1 MAAYESTRLE
11 GAMNHRTWLLTA
23 ILLLL
28 LATPAEADNRIIVRT
43 TLSLQGLQ
51 QLCLLQ
57 NCSVV
62 GPLGDPLNQV
72 FLITT
77 PLDPAIF
84 LSLLRPLPGIVDAE
98 LDQLLS
104 LLGGLNAVTTPPAAL
119 SDSAPII
126 YYNSMVWNGYANQPA
141 AQKVRVAAAQSQF
154 QVTGS
159 GIVADIDT
167 GIDPNHPAFAG
178 ILLQG
183 YDFTRNQQGASELND
198 LSPTDFPSP
207 PPPCPPST
215 CPPATVNQSSVAVLD
230 QSSVAVLDTNTKY
243 AAFGHGTMVMG
254 VIHLVAPKA
263 NLLPLKAFRSDGT
276 GFLSDIL
283 HAIYYA
289 VQNKANV
296 INMSFDF
303 PSSSSELAAA
313 LDSANQSALIC
324 ASSAGNN
331 GQKADPSTGSGLVYP
346 AALQSVVMGVASTS
360 DLDMRSSFSNYG
372 DAIVWV
378 AAPGEGIVTTY
389 PFSTYAAG
397 WGTSF
402 SAPFVSGTSALLL
415 NKQAKTNESQAAAAV
430 AHAVPVG
437 PDMGNGRL
445 DVVQALQALSPQDF
459 SLSPA
464 PTTSTINAGQPA
476 TYTLTV
482 IPSGGF
488 NQTVNLGCSGFPPAS
503 TCVITPSSIT
513 LDGTHS
519 ATASVVVQTM
529 TRAVV
534 PPTIPVRIVP
544 FPFATVVAFSWLLGW
559 VAWLLYV
566 TLHRFRQS
574 YGQHRGFA
582 AAVGLLAVLLC
593 SYSCG
598 GGGSYTSTSPQMP
611 LSTAT
616 PSSLTLN
623 PTSVNGGN
631 PSTGKVTL
639 NGPAP
644 SGGTVVALSSSNT
657 SAATVPPSVTVAAG
671 ATSAAFQ
678 VTTMTSAN
686 PTPVTISASSG
697 SLTQTASLTVTPQP
711 SPGPTLTSL
720 SFNPTN
726 VVGGSPSSG
735 TVTLSAPAPSGGAL
749 VSLSSSNTGVVTV
762 PPNVT
767 IPAGATSAIFTA
779 STSSVTASTPVTVS
793 GSFAGVT
800 QTASLTVTPALP
812 PGTPAGTYT
821 VTITGTSGALSH
833 NTTVGL
839 VVN

>member
-1 MAAYESTRLE
+1 
-11 GAMNHRTWLLTA
+11 MNHRTWLPAA
-23 ILLLL
+23 IFLLL
-28 LATPAEADNRIIVRT
+28 LASPARADNRIIVRT
-43 TLSLQGLQ
+43 TLNLQGLQ

-62 GPLGDPLNQV
+62 GSLGDPLNQV

-104 LLGGLNAVTTPPAAL
+104 LLGGLNVVTTPPAAL
-119 SDSAPII
+119 SDSALIT

-141 AQKVRVAAAQSQF
+141 AQKVRVAAAQNQF
-154 QVTGS
+154 LVTGS

-167 GIDPNHPAFAG
+167 GVDPKHPALAPV
-178 ILLQG
+178 LLQG
-183 YDFTRNQQGASELND
+183 YDFIRNQQGASELND

-230 QSSVAVLDTNTKY
+230 QSSVAVLDTNPKY

-263 NLLPLKAFRSDGT
+263 NLLPLKAFSSDGT
-276 GFLSDIL
+276 GFLSDVL

-303 PSSSSELAAA
+303 PTSSSELAAA

-346 AALQSVVMGVASTS
+346 AAMQNVVMGVASTS

-415 NKQAKTNESQAAAAV
+415 NRQAKTNESQAAAAV

-482 IPSGGF
+482 TPSGGF
-488 NQTVNLGCSGFPPAS
+488 NQSVTLGCSGFPPAS
-503 TCVITPSSIT
+503 TCVMTPPAVT
-513 LDGTHS
+513 LDGTHP
-519 ATASVVVQTM
+519 ATASVVVQT
-529 TRAVV
+529 TARGVV

-544 FPFATVVAFSWLLGW
+544 LPLVGLAWLLVW

-566 TLHRFRQS
+566 TLPRFSRS
-574 YGQHRGFA
+574 SRRHPGLA

-598 GGGSYTSTSPQMP
+598 GGGSYTSAPPQAP
-611 LSTAT
+611 QSSAT

-631 PSTGKVTL
+631 SSTGKVTM

-657 SAATVPPSVTVAAG
+657 SAATVPPSVTVAPG

-678 VTTMTSAN
+678 ITTMASASSA
-686 PTPVTISASSG
+686 PVTISASSG
-697 SLTQTASLTVTPQP
+697 SLTQTASLTVTPRP
-711 SPGPTLTSL
+711 PPGPTLTSL
-720 SFNPTN
+720 SLNPTN
-726 VVGGSPSSG
+726 VIGGSPSSG
-735 TVTLSAPAPSGGAL
+735 TVTLSAPAPSTGAL
-749 VSLSSSNTGVVTV
+749 VSLSSSNASVVAVPSSVTV
-762 PPNVT
+762 
-767 IPAGATSAIFTA
+767 PAGATSAIFTLT
-779 STSSVTASTPVTVS
+779 SSSVTASTPVTVS
-793 GSFAGVT
+793 GSYAGVT
-800 QTASLTVTPALP
+800 QTASLTVTPAPP

-821 VTITGTSGALSH
+821 LTITGTSGTLSH
-833 NTTVGL
+833 NTTAKL